1 VVNKKRR
8 MRRKPEPPPAPLPHP
23 QRTRGSAEVRAAPQG
38 AEERMNPMQAIADMA
53 ARWNRL
59 TIDRIVSAK
68 DAANHGGNE

>member
-1 VVNKKRR
+1 
-8 MRRKPEPPPAPLPHP
+8 
-23 QRTRGSAEVRAAPQG
+23 
-38 AEERMNPMQAIADMA
+38 MNPMQAIADMA